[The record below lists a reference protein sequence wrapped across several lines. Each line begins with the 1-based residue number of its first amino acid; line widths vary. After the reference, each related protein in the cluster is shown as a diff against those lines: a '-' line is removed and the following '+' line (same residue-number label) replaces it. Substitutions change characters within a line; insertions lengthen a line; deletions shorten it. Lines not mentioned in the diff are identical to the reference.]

1 MMRDKDVSIAGG
13 FCYLLDTDMVESRFV
28 DLLAGL
34 FGRARARLGDW
45 PDRDIVGTTVAA
57 LRDCGGELHHESG
70 SPAGELEVLHFRVK
84 GRRMRLCIE
93 EYGDVV
99 LWGPKVLVA
108 QVSKRVADR
117 LAGAELEKG
126 AWQGHGDE

>member
-1 MMRDKDVSIAGG
+1 MSIAGG

-34 FGRARARLGDW
+34 FGRARARLGNW
-45 PDRDIVGTTVAA
+45 PDRDIAETAVAA
-57 LRDCGGELHHESG
+57 LRDCGGELYHESG

-93 EYGDVV
+93 EYGEVV
-99 LWGPKVLVA
+99 LWGPKALVA
-108 QVSKRVADR
+108 EVSKRVANR
-117 LAGAELEKG
+117 LAEVKAGKG
-126 AWQGHGDE
+126 AR